1 MRTPPHAA
9 SHTESLRKGDRIATK
24 PRTLRALLHWGQS
37 AYALE
42 PPPRLHDRD
51 IADDGAPDHTPEAKR
66 YFGLAK
72 RGEAPDDWRAI
83 ACRTDVDG
91 FYETPLRCA
100 LERVPGDER
109 RALLRAVLPDVF
121 TPRAAATSTG
131 IPEWCA
137 EDVLF
142 RALSLL
148 WDRYSDRPLP
158 RRGKSDAQLDAEA
171 A

>member
-1 MRTPPHAA
+1 M
-9 SHTESLRKGDRIATK
+9 
-24 PRTLRALLHWGQS
+24 
-37 AYALE
+37 E

-66 YFGLAK
+66 YLGFATS
-72 RGEAPDDWRAI
+72 GEQPDDWRSI
-83 ACRTDVDG
+83 ACRVDEDG
-91 FYETPLRCA
+91 FHRTPLRCA
-100 LERVPGDER
+100 LERVPGRER
-109 RALLRAVLPDVF
+109 RELLRAVLPNVF
-121 TPRAAATSTG
+121 FPRDACLAAD

-148 WDRYSDRPLP
+148 WDRYTDRPLP
-158 RRGKSDAQLDAEA
+158 RRTTGKSESQLDAEA